1 MPKVK
6 LNTSLF
12 ATMDPDSIKAEVD
25 FDLLTSMFFRP
36 ESEIKAEEE
45 EKKRKAE
52 AKVNE
57 PNKMVLDSKKIND
70 VAVIL
75 KSLSST

>member
-12 ATMDPDSIKAEVD
+12 ATMDPDSIKADVD

-52 AKVNE
+52 
-57 PNKMVLDSKKIND
+57 
-70 VAVIL
+70 
-75 KSLSST
+75 T